1 MFTEKQ
7 LQKIPDEIERLFREM
22 ELDLLIDIIDRAKR
36 FDEISRTADYELWV
50 ATQMRQ
56 YDTDYR
62 KIIQIVLSKTDDEM
76 LSMFAEVL
84 SEGYATDKA
93 LYQAAGIEYV
103 PYEKNDALQQFVK
116 SMVDQCQGDL
126 KNITGTIGFVLD
138 NNGRYSETLSDYYKH
153 LMNRAVVETAS
164 GAFNYDQTIK
174 RITTEMA
181 RSGIRTIDYESGHHD
196 RVDVAVRRAVM
207 TGLNQS
213 VQWIANDNAEKL
225 DTEYFEV
232 SAHVTARPSH
242 AIWQGK
248 VYTKEQLV
256 SVCGLG
262 TGPGLMGWNCYHH
275 YDPFIP
281 GVSVRKYSDKELSDL
296 YQKTQEKH
304 SYKGKEYTMYD
315 ATQHQRYLERRMRV
329 QDEKIAMMKESGG
342 SKDELRALKSRRTA
356 TYQEYKDFSDQMG
369 LQEQMNR
376 VFNSEN
382 VR

>member
-22 ELDLLIDIIDRAKR
+22 ELDLLIDIIDRVKR

-50 ATQMRQ
+50 VTQMRQ

-62 KIIQIVLSKTDDEM
+62 KIIQIVLNKTDDEM

-84 SEGYATDKA
+84 SEGYATDKE

-356 TYQEYKDFSDQMG
+356 TYKEYKDFSDQMG

>member
-22 ELDLLIDIIDRAKR
+22 ELDLLIDIIDRVKR

-50 ATQMRQ
+50 VTQMRQ

-62 KIIQIVLSKTDDEM
+62 KIIQIVLNKTDDEM

-84 SEGYATDKA
+84 SEGYATDKE

>member
-22 ELDLLIDIIDRAKR
+22 ELDLLIDIIDRVKR

-50 ATQMRQ
+50 VTQMRQ

-62 KIIQIVLSKTDDEM
+62 KIIQIVLNKTDDEM

>member
-22 ELDLLIDIIDRAKR
+22 ELDLLIDIIDRIKR

-62 KIIQIVLSKTDDEM
+62 KIIQIVLNKTDDEM

-103 PYEKNDALQQFVK
+103 PYERNDALQQFVK

>member
-22 ELDLLIDIIDRAKR
+22 ELDLLIDIIDRVKR

>member
-22 ELDLLIDIIDRAKR
+22 ELDLLIDIIDRVKR

-50 ATQMRQ
+50 VTQMRQ

-62 KIIQIVLSKTDDEM
+62 KIIQIVLNKTDDEM

-84 SEGYATDKA
+84 SEGYATDKE

-281 GVSVRKYSDKELSDL
+281 GVSVRKYSDKELSEL
-296 YQKTQEKH
+296 YQKTQKKH

-356 TYQEYKDFSDQMG
+356 TYKEYKDFSDQMG

>member
-22 ELDLLIDIIDRAKR
+22 ELDLLIDIIDRVKR

-281 GVSVRKYSDKELSDL
+281 GVSVRKYSDKELSEL
-296 YQKTQEKH
+296 YQKTQKKH